1 MKLNHRRTIAMLIAA
16 ARALVAGCGLA
27 GAISVSGGRP
37 PAGPP
42 RQHHSPPLPR
52 SSQSQPCRT

>member
-16 ARALVAGCGLA
+16 ARALMAGCGPT
-27 GAISVSGGRP
+27 GAISGGRP

-42 RQHHSPPLPR
+42 RQYRSPPLPR
-52 SSQSQPCRT
+52 SSRSQPCRT